1 MAHLGHGPRA
11 KLVHQSHRK
20 DGSFFSQKWV
30 DRMVPLFRGSDK
42 LDSDQV
48 KGYRQRM
55 TKVLL
60 VSDRSL
66 FSQGIEDLLRV
77 EEAIEFVGRW
87 ARNEARQDSIEAC
100 EPDVILVDCADP
112 ADCPVLRLMGCLRGG
127 LVQRITCVSPD
138 ENSIFLLSGER
149 REMTDIKDLVHA
161 ITGDA
166 PVLRLV
172 EPHGCAL
179 RSAGLTK
186 EAKPGRNQLT
196 NETNDDGVEPKQI
209 GGFNG

>member
-1 MAHLGHGPRA
+1 MVHAGRNA
-11 KLVHQSHRK
+11 VKLIQ
-20 DGSFFSQKWV
+20 
-30 DRMVPLFRGSDK
+30 
-42 LDSDQV
+42 DQV

-60 VSDRSL
+60 ISDRSL

-77 EEAIEFVGRW
+77 EQAIDFVGRW
-87 ARNEARQDSIEAC
+87 GRNEAVQDRIEAC

-112 ADCPVLRLMGCLRGG
+112 AECPVLGLMGCLRGG

-138 ENSIFLLSGER
+138 ENLIFLLSGER
-149 REMTDIKDLVHA
+149 RAMTDIEDLVCA
-161 ITGDA
+161 ITGHA
-166 PVLRLV
+166 PDLRLV

-179 RSAGLTK
+179 RSTGRTK
-186 EAKPGRNQLT
+186 EAKPGRNQLADPT
-196 NETNDDGVEPKQI
+196 NYDGVEPKQI